1 MKRHSPQL
9 VAAAVALEADRRVV
23 TGLDE
28 ADPVLPDAAAAADAA
43 APAAELLPV
52 DVEGANLALPLRPPL
67 PAAAAPPPL
76 VEGESVAE
84 PARSAAPP
92 LPRAAVSW

>member
-1 MKRHSPQL
+1 MRPQL
-9 VAAAVALEADRRVV
+9 VAAAVALEAERRVV

-43 APAAELLPV
+43 AAPAAELLP

>member
-1 MKRHSPQL
+1 M
-9 VAAAVALEADRRVV
+9 AAAVALEADRRVV

-67 PAAAAPPPL
+67 LPPPAPPL
-76 VEGESVAE
+76 VEGESVAGDPE
-84 PARSAAPP
+84 AP
-92 LPRAAVSW
+92 LPR

>member
-1 MKRHSPQL
+1 M
-9 VAAAVALEADRRVV
+9 ADAFEADRRVV

-28 ADPVLPDAAAAADAA
+28 AAAAAG
-43 APAAELLPV
+43 AAELLPAEA

-67 PAAAAPPPL
+67 LLPPPAPPL
-76 VEGESVAE
+76 VEGESVAGDPE
-84 PARSAAPP
+84 AP